1 MKKLTGSLPFR
12 LLLGVVIGILVG
24 QFAGEGLMNIV
35 VTLKYIMNQIISFCV
50 PLIVIGFIA
59 PSITKLGNNA
69 SKMLGV
75 AVVIAYVSSVGAAL
89 FSMATGY
96 LLIPHLSIV
105 SEVDGLKELPGVVFQ
120 LDIPQIM
127 PVMSAL
133 VFSLFIGLAATWTKA
148 TVITNVL
155 DEFQK
160 IVLEIVT
167 RVVIP
172 ILPIFIAFTFCAL
185 SYEGTITK
193 QLPVFLKVVI
203 IVMIGHFIWMALLY
217 GIGGAYAGKNPMN
230 VVKNYGPAYITAVGT
245 MSSAATLAVA
255 LRCAQKSEP
264 TLRDDMV
271 DFGIPLF
278 ANIHLCGSVLTEVFF
293 VMTVS
298 KVLYG
303 QLPTVGTMVLFCLLL
318 GVFAIGAPG
327 VPGGTVM
334 ASLGLITGIVGFG
347 ETGTALMLT
356 IFALQDSFGTACN
369 VTGDGALT
377 MILTGYAEKH
387 GIKPQKIESGIL

>member
-24 QFAGEGLMNIV
+24 QFASEGLMNIV

-89 FSMATGY
+89 FSMAAGY

-133 VFSLFIGLAATWTKA
+133 VFSLFVGLAATWTKA

-172 ILPIFIAFTFCAL
+172 ILPVFIAFTFCAL

-217 GIGGAYAGKNPMN
+217 GIG
-230 VVKNYGPAYITAVGT
+230 
-245 MSSAATLAVA
+245 
-255 LRCAQKSEP
+255 LR
-264 TLRDDMV
+264 L
-271 DFGIPLF
+271 
-278 ANIHLCGSVLTEVFF
+278 
-293 VMTVS
+293 
-298 KVLYG
+298 
-303 QLPTVGTMVLFCLLL
+303 LP
-318 GVFAIGAPG
+318 
-327 VPGGTVM
+327 
-334 ASLGLITGIVGFG
+334 
-347 ETGTALMLT
+347 ER
-356 IFALQDSFGTACN
+356 N
-369 VTGDGALT
+369 R
-377 MILTGYAEKH
+377 
-387 GIKPQKIESGIL
+387 

>member
-24 QFAGEGLMNIV
+24 QFAGEGLMNMV

-89 FSMATGY
+89 FSMAAGY

-160 IVLEIVT
+160 IVLEIGQSSQ
-167 RVVIP
+167 
-172 ILPIFIAFTFCAL
+172 A
-185 SYEGTITK
+185 EEIT
-193 QLPVFLKVVI
+193 
-203 IVMIGHFIWMALLY
+203 
-217 GIGGAYAGKNPMN
+217 
-230 VVKNYGPAYITAVGT
+230 
-245 MSSAATLAVA
+245 
-255 LRCAQKSEP
+255 
-264 TLRDDMV
+264 
-271 DFGIPLF
+271 
-278 ANIHLCGSVLTEVFF
+278 
-293 VMTVS
+293 
-298 KVLYG
+298 
-303 QLPTVGTMVLFCLLL
+303 
-318 GVFAIGAPG
+318 
-327 VPGGTVM
+327 
-334 ASLGLITGIVGFG
+334 
-347 ETGTALMLT
+347 
-356 IFALQDSFGTACN
+356 
-369 VTGDGALT
+369 
-377 MILTGYAEKH
+377 
-387 GIKPQKIESGIL
+387 

>member
-1 MKKLTGSLPFR
+1 MKKIVGSLPFK
-12 LLLGVVIGILVG
+12 LVLGVVIGILVG
-24 QFAGEGLMNIV
+24 QVANEGVMNVV
-35 VTLKYIMNQIISFCV
+35 VTIKYILNQVINFCV
-50 PLIVIGFIA
+50 PLIIIGFIA

-69 SKMLGV
+69 SKMLGIALV
-75 AVVIAYVSSVGAAL
+75 LAYVSSLGAAL
-89 FSMATGY
+89 FSMAAGY
-96 LLIPHLSIV
+96 GLIPHLSIDANV
-105 SEVDGLKELPGVVFQ
+105 EGLKELPKIVFQ

-133 VFSLFIGLAATWTKA
+133 VFSVLIGLAATWTKA
-148 TVITNVL
+148 KTITTVL
-155 DEFQK
+155 EEFQK
-160 IVLEIVT
+160 IVLDIVT
-167 RVVIP
+167 KIVIP
-172 ILPIFIAFTFCAL
+172 ILPIFIGFTFCAL

-193 QLPVFLKVVI
+193 QLPVFIQVVL

-217 GIGGAYAGKNPMN
+217 VLAGIYSGENPWT

-255 LRCAQKSEP
+255 LRCAKKSES
-264 TLRDDMV
+264 LRDDMV
-271 DFGIPLF
+271 DFGVPLF

-298 KVLYG
+298 KILYG
-303 QLPTVGTMVLFCLLL
+303 NIPSFGIILLFCVLL

-334 ASLGLITGIVGFG
+334 ASLGLIKGVLGFD

-377 MILTGYAEKH
+377 LMLTGYAKKHHVEKQT
-387 GIKPQKIESGIL
+387 ISVDL